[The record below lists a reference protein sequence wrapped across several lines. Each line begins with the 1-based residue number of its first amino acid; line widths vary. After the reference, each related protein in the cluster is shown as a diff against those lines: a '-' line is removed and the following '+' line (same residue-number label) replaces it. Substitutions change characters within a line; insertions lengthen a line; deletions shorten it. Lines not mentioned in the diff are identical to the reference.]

1 MSAPP
6 LAVLLDAGG
15 VLLMPNPWAVA
26 AVLRAAGGSL
36 DPDVVPRAH
45 YAGVAAM
52 DARKDWKRSSRLRRP
67 RPVEWK
73 HYYRVLARFA
83 DVPRDGVGDAI
94 AGLAGLFES
103 PVPATWNVVPLGV
116 ADQLRDLAAT
126 GVAIGVVSNADGSVE
141 ATLRRCGI
149 PIDVVIDS
157 TVVGF
162 AKPQPE
168 IFALALERL
177 GIAAADAVH
186 VGDTAAADVDGAHAA
201 GVRPLHL
208 DPFGDC
214 PYPAGHHEHVRSLGD
229 VVDLVAVVDLA
240 APVVDLAAPVVDLVA
255 PVVDLDAPGV
265 ATPL

>member
-1 MSAPP
+1 MSARP

-15 VLLMPNPWAVA
+15 VLLLPNPWSVA
-26 AVLRAAGGSL
+26 AVLRAAGGSI
-36 DPDVVPRAH
+36 DPEVVPRAH

-52 DARKDWKRSSRLRRP
+52 DARKTVDWS
-67 RPVEWK
+67 

-83 DVPRDGVGDAI
+83 DVPHDRVDDAM
-94 AGLAGLFES
+94 AGLGSLFRS
-103 PVPATWNVVPLGV
+103 PVPGTWNVVPLGV
-116 ADQLRDLAAT
+116 LDHLRDLVAT
-126 GVAIGVVSNADGSVE
+126 GVAIGVVSNADGSIE

-157 TVVGF
+157 TIVGF

-168 IFALALERL
+168 IFALALEAL
-177 GIAAADAVH
+177 GIAAGDAVH
-186 VGDTAAADVDGAHAA
+186 VGDTASADVDGAHAA

-214 PYPAGHHEHVRSLGD
+214 PYPTGHHEHVRSLGD
-229 VVDLVAVVDLA
+229 VVA
-240 APVVDLAAPVVDLVA
+240 LVA
-255 PVVDLDAPGV
+255 PDVLATPTAVPTPTAV

>member
-1 MSAPP
+1 MSESTGAPR
-6 LAVLLDAGG
+6 AVLLDAGG
-15 VLLMPNPWAVA
+15 VLLLPNPFTVA

-52 DARKDWKRSSRLRRP
+52 DARKTTDWAQ
-67 RPVEWK
+67 
-73 HYYRVLARFA
+73 YYRVLVRFA
-83 DVPRDGVGDAI
+83 DVPPDGIDDAM
-94 AGLAGLFES
+94 AGLSSMFRS

-116 ADQLRDLAAT
+116 VDHLRDLAAT
-126 GVAIGVVSNADGSVE
+126 GVAIAVVSNADGQVE
-141 ATLRRCGI
+141 ATLRRCDI
-149 PIDVVIDS
+149 PFEVVIDS

-177 GIAAADAVH
+177 GVAAGDAVH
-186 VGDTAAADVDGAHAA
+186 VGDMVSADVVGAHAA

-214 PYPAGHHEHVRSLGD
+214 PYPTGHHEHVRSLGD
-229 VVDLVAVVDLA
+229 VVELVSQAARAV
-240 APVVDLAAPVVDLVA
+240 
-255 PVVDLDAPGV
+255 
-265 ATPL
+265 PL

>member
-15 VLLMPNPWAVA
+15 VLLLPNPWAVA

-36 DPDVVPRAH
+36 DPDVVRRAH

-52 DARKDWKRSSRLRRP
+52 DARKTTDWN
-67 RPVEWK
+67 
-73 HYYRVLARFA
+73 HYYRVLVRFA
-83 DVPRDGVGDAI
+83 DVPADGIDDAM
-94 AGLAGLFES
+94 AGLGSLFGS
-103 PVPATWNVVPLGV
+103 PVPGTWNVVPLGV
-116 ADQLRDLAAT
+116 VEQLADLAAT

-168 IFALALERL
+168 IFALALQAL
-177 GIAAADAVH
+177 GIAAEDAVH
-186 VGDTAAADVDGAHAA
+186 VGDMASADVDGAHAA

-214 PYPAGHHEHVRSLGD
+214 PYPTGHHEHVRSLGD
-229 VVDLVAVVDLA
+229 VVELVSPVA
-240 APVVDLAAPVVDLVA
+240 AASL
-255 PVVDLDAPGV
+255 
-265 ATPL
+265 

>member
-15 VLLMPNPWAVA
+15 VLLLPNPWSVA

-36 DPDVVPRAH
+36 DPDVAPRAH

-52 DARKDWKRSSRLRRP
+52 DARSTVDWS
-67 RPVEWK
+67 
-73 HYYRVLARFA
+73 HYYRVLVRFA
-83 DVPRDGVGDAI
+83 DVPPDGVDDAM
-94 AGLAGLFES
+94 AGLRSLFTS
-103 PVPATWNVVPLGV
+103 PVPGTWNVVPLGV
-116 ADQLRDLAAT
+116 LDHLRDLAAT

-168 IFALALERL
+168 IFALALQAL

-186 VGDTAAADVDGAHAA
+186 VGDMASADVVGAHAA

-229 VVDLVAVVDLA
+229 VVALVTPPLA
-240 APVVDLAAPVVDLVA
+240 TTA
-255 PVVDLDAPGV
+255 V

>member
-15 VLLMPNPWAVA
+15 VLLLPNPWAVA

-52 DARKDWKRSSRLRRP
+52 DARKISDWT
-67 RPVEWK
+67 
-73 HYYRVLARFA
+73 HYYRVLVRFA
-83 DVPRDGVGDAI
+83 DVPPHGVDDAI
-94 AGLAGLFES
+94 AGLGDLFRS
-103 PVPATWNVVPLGV
+103 PVPNTWNVVPLGV
-116 ADQLRDLAAT
+116 LDHLRDLAAT

-168 IFALALERL
+168 IFALALEAL
-177 GIAAADAVH
+177 GIAAEDAVH
-186 VGDTAAADVDGAHAA
+186 VGDTASADVDGAHAA

-214 PYPAGHHEHVRSLGD
+214 PYPTGHHEHVRSLGD
-229 VVDLVAVVDLA
+229 VVA
-240 APVVDLAAPVVDLVA
+240 LVA
-255 PVVDLDAPGV
+255 PDLLATPTAV

>member
-1 MSAPP
+1 MSESTGAPR
-6 LAVLLDAGG
+6 AVLLDAGG
-15 VLLMPNPWAVA
+15 VLLLPNPFTVA

-52 DARKDWKRSSRLRRP
+52 DARKTTDWAQ
-67 RPVEWK
+67 
-73 HYYRVLARFA
+73 YYRVLVRFA
-83 DVPRDGVGDAI
+83 DVPPDGIDDAM
-94 AGLAGLFES
+94 AGLSSMFRS

-116 ADQLRDLAAT
+116 VDHLGDLAAT
-126 GVAIGVVSNADGSVE
+126 GVAIAVVSNADGQVE
-141 ATLRRCGI
+141 ATLRRCDI
-149 PIDVVIDS
+149 PFEVVIDS

-177 GIAAADAVH
+177 GVAAGDAVH
-186 VGDTAAADVDGAHAA
+186 VGDMVSADVVGAHAA

-214 PYPAGHHEHVRSLGD
+214 PYPTGHHEHVRSLGD
-229 VVDLVAVVDLA
+229 VVGLVSQAARAV
-240 APVVDLAAPVVDLVA
+240 
-255 PVVDLDAPGV
+255 
-265 ATPL
+265 PL